1 MLKIYNTLTNK
12 IEEFKPIEENKVKM
26 YVCGPTVYDHAHLGH
41 ARCYI
46 TWDTLYR
53 YLKFKGYDVTYCRN
67 VTDVDDKILKKS
79 DTEKVEPSV
88 ITDRYYKSFI
98 NSMNGLNVL
107 KPDVEPRAT
116 KTLGEMIAMVK
127 KLETDGFAYAV
138 DGDVYFRVEKYAKQY
153 GFRGKGTLPIFIKN
167 IFDKTLKEFGVN
179 RKTKSGY
186 LKCIGYDFDRIRSL
200 IDSNI
205 PMVLSINKDGRN
217 YYNNHSITV
226 IGYLIYQVDN
236 ALEPMLLV
244 YDNWNTQACVVD
256 YKALSM
262 ISSINYMG

>member
-1 MLKIYNTLTNK
+1 MIWEKKKILEHLADEYLHDKYPEAEQIHLKEYKKVAGSYKPLLQKDYGMSNDCTLTALTTIIAGSLN
-12 IEEFKPIEENKVKM
+12 EEPQK
-26 YVCGPTVYDHAHLGH
+26 VYD
-41 ARCYI
+41 
-46 TWDTLYR
+46 
-53 YLKFKGYDVTYCRN
+53 V
-67 VTDVDDKILKKS
+67 
-79 DTEKVEPSV
+79 
-88 ITDRYYKSFI
+88 
-98 NSMNGLNVL
+98 
-107 KPDVEPRAT
+107 
-116 KTLGEMIAMVK
+116 
-127 KLETDGFAYAV
+127 
-138 DGDVYFRVEKYAKQY
+138 VEKYAKQY

-217 YYNNHSITV
+217 YYNNHSITI

-236 ALEPMLLV
+236 AFEPMLLV